1 MISRRLTCLP
11 PSRGVLSEL
20 LPIVRY
26 KVPTVNNRIRLFS
39 TSKSK
44 LNASQGTTA
53 KKHMSFG
60 ERVKNGAKFMLSS
73 AIVLAALGVTSVS
86 LYLVFK
92 ELFSPSGQ
100 TSTFNRV
107 VSMIEQNQQ
116 CLKLLGYSDEEIKK
130 GKIKLKAYGDVPQD
144 RWTRDRPIR
153 ATQYTAKDGTDR
165 LLMRF
170 FVESKYTVGVVRVE
184 AIEENVV
191 AQKFNYVTLDV
202 KGNNRFYI
210 VGHPQS
216 SGSFLRPLGLFNNRN
231 GFLGVKWGKS
241 DDDDDNVKD
250 KKD

>member
-1 MISRRLTCLP
+1 MLSRRFACGLP
-11 PSRGVLSEL
+11 STGVLSEL
-20 LPIVRY
+20 LPIVRC
-26 KVPTVNNRIRLFS
+26 KVPTVHNHIRFFS
-39 TSKSK
+39 ESKCT
-44 LNASQGTTA
+44 LNSSENSTA
-53 KKHMSFG
+53 KKNIPFG
-60 ERVKNGAKFMLSS
+60 RRIKNGAKFMLSS

-107 VSMIEQNQQ
+107 VSMIEENQQ
-116 CLKLLGYSDEEIKK
+116 CLKMLGYSDEEIKK

-165 LLMRF
+165 LIMRF

-202 KGNNRFYI
+202 KGNNRFYL
-210 VGHPQS
+210 VGHPQN
-216 SGSFLRPLGLFNNRN
+216 SGSFLRPMGLFNSKN
-231 GFLGVKWGKS
+231 GFLGVKWGKK
-241 DDDDDNVKD
+241 DDNNDGDEKH
-250 KKD
+250 